1 MLDPTEVW
9 VPVQGYETYYE
20 ISNFGRFA
28 RLKNGE
34 RFFRKLNHRTPY
46 LSVSLTKRPQDQVQ
60 KSLYIH
66 QAVALH
72 FLGPRPSGYVVR
84 HLDGNRYNNHVSNLC
99 YGTQEQNYL
108 DTITHKTHKGENN
121 GRAKLNTTSV
131 ILVKLLLQRGAGLS
145 EIAKAIGVTPQ
156 AIYAIKVG
164 RNWADD

>member
-1 MLDPTEVW
+1 MLDPTEIW

-34 RFFRKLNHRTPY
+34 RFFRKLNRRTPY

-99 YGTQEQNYL
+99 YGTQ
-108 DTITHKTHKGENN
+108 
-121 GRAKLNTTSV
+121 
-131 ILVKLLLQRGAGLS
+131 
-145 EIAKAIGVTPQ
+145 
-156 AIYAIKVG
+156 
-164 RNWADD
+164 

>member
-1 MLDPTEVW
+1 MSYPTEIW

-34 RFFRKLNHRTPY
+34 RFLRKLNHRTHY
-46 LSVSLTKRPQDQVQ
+46 LSVSLTKRPIDHRQ
-60 KSLYIH
+60 KCIYIH

-72 FLGPRPSGYVVR
+72 FLGPRPSGNVVR

-99 YGTQEQNYL
+99 YGTPEQNYL

-121 GRAKLNTTSV
+121 GRAKLNATSA
-131 ILVKLLLQRGAGLS
+131 ILVKLLLQKGAGLS

-156 AIYAIKVG
+156 AIYAIKIG
-164 RNWADD
+164 RNWASD